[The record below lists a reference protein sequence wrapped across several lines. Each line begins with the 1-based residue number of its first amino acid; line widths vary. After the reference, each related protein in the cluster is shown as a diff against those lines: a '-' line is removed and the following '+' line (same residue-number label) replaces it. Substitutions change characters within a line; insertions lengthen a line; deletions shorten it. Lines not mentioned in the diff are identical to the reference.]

1 MKNTILILL
10 IAFSILS
17 CNSVKQNQQYI
28 AKGDYNKAI
37 DLAVKKLQK
46 DKTSSKSEEHILLLQ
61 EAFSKAVAQDKRK
74 IEAANKGF
82 NPAKPQIIYHLYTG
96 LEKRQQKIRPLLPL
110 YSNSLGKN
118 AKFKLENY
126 LGKLTVA
133 RENYVDYLYEIGNS
147 YLGLNNTLD
156 ARMAYDSFKEL
167 NNIYPNFKDTKTLLD
182 EAYFQG
188 TDFVLVTLQNNTY
201 KIIPRLL
208 EENLLSFNATGL
220 DDFWT
225 VYHSIPQE
233 NINYN
238 FRINLDFVTIEFSP
252 ERISEKE
259 FERKKRVKDGWE
271 YQKDRNGNFILDD
284 EGNKIKKD
292 VYIAVTATVN
302 ETIQTKS
309 VLVKGD
315 VIYFN
320 LIENREIDHF
330 PLLSE
335 FIFENIFSTFRGD
348 ERALD
353 PNDKINSKNKFV
365 YFPSDEQMLIDASEG
380 IKGELVEIIYNN
392 NLRRNLR

>member
-1 MKNTILILL
+1 
-10 IAFSILS
+10 
-17 CNSVKQNQQYI
+17 VKQNQQYI

-46 DKTSSKSEEHILLLQ
+46 DKTSSKSEEHILLLE
-61 EAFSKAVAQDKRK
+61 EAYAKAVARDKRS
-74 IEAANKGF
+74 IETATKGS
-82 NPAKPQIIYHLYTG
+82 NPAKPQIIYKLYVG
-96 LEKRQQKIRPLLPL
+96 LENRQQRIRPLLPL
-110 YSNSLGKN
+110 GN
-118 AKFKLENY
+118 ATFKFENY
-126 LGKLTVA
+126 SSKLAVA

-147 YLGLNNTLD
+147 YLRLNNTLD
-156 ARMAYDSFKEL
+156 ARKAYDSFKEL
-167 NNIYPNFKDTKTLLD
+167 DAIYPNFEDTKTLLD

-220 DDFWT
+220 NNFWT
-225 VYHSIPQE
+225 VYHSVPQE

-238 FRINLDFVTIEFSP
+238 FGINLDFVTIEFSP

-271 YQKDRNGNFILDD
+271 FQKDRNGNFILDD
-284 EGNKIKKD
+284 DGNKIKKD
-292 VYIAVTATVN
+292 VYISVTAMVN

-309 VLVKGD
+309 VLVAGE

-320 LIENREIDHF
+320 LVKNTEIDHF
-330 PLLSE
+330 PLRSE
-335 FIFENIFSTFRGD
+335 FIFENIFNTFLGD

-353 PNDKINSKNKFV
+353 PDDKIKSKNKFV

-380 IKGELVEIIYNN
+380 IKGELVEIIHNN
-392 NLRRNLR
+392 NLRPNLK

>member
-1 MKNTILILL
+1 MRNIILILFVG
-10 IAFSILS
+10 FSIFS

-46 DKTSSKSEEHILLLQ
+46 DKTSSKSEEHILLLE
-61 EAFSKAVAQDKRK
+61 EAYAKAVARDKRS
-74 IEAANKGF
+74 IETATKGS
-82 NPAKPQIIYHLYTG
+82 NPAKPQIIYKLYVG
-96 LEKRQQKIRPLLPL
+96 LENRQQRIRPLLPL
-110 YSNSLGKN
+110 GN
-118 AKFKLENY
+118 ATFKFENY
-126 LGKLTVA
+126 SSKLAVA

-147 YLGLNNTLD
+147 YLRLNNTLD
-156 ARMAYDSFKEL
+156 ARKAYDSFKEL
-167 NNIYPNFKDTKTLLD
+167 DAIYPNFEDTKTLLD

-220 DDFWT
+220 NNFWT
-225 VYHSIPQE
+225 VYHSVPQE

-238 FRINLDFVTIEFSP
+238 FGINLDFVTIEFSP

-271 YQKDRNGNFILDD
+271 FQKDRNGNFILDD
-284 EGNKIKKD
+284 DGNKIKKD
-292 VYIAVTATVN
+292 VYISVTAMVN

-309 VLVKGD
+309 VLVAGE

-320 LIENREIDHF
+320 LVKNTEIDHF
-330 PLLSE
+330 PLRSE
-335 FIFENIFSTFRGD
+335 FIFENIFNTFLGD

-353 PNDKINSKNKFV
+353 PDDKIKSKNKFV

-380 IKGELVEIIYNN
+380 IKGELVEIIHNN
-392 NLRRNLR
+392 NLRPNLK